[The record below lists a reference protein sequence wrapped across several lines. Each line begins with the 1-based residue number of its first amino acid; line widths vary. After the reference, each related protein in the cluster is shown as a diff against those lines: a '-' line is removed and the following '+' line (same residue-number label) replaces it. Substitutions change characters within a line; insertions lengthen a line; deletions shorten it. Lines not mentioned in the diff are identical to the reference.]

1 MNRSGRGAGACMRLC
16 AVVARLSGCSVALC
30 VCGRRRK
37 EEGKR
42 EFKVAVR

>member
-30 VCGRRRK
+30 VCVGGGERRR
-37 EEGKR
+37 ERGNLR
-42 EFKVAVR
+42 WL